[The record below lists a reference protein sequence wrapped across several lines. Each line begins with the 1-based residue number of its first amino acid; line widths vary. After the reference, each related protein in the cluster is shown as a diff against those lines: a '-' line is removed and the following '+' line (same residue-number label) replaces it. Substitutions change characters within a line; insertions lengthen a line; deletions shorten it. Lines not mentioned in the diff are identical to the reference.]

1 MTPTRGDERPRSAWS
16 LVVASIIYNTL
27 SAWFYRQPQLLEQAS
42 AIAWL
47 ALALLHGAPL
57 AWVAYLVSDLL
68 LHSATPTAPA
78 VSNQTTKAIVAPV
91 YQCPRCEADLTL
103 GAYGAAMRNGY
114 CTTCKGVE
122 QTTNG
127 KEH

>member
-1 MTPTRGDERPRSAWS
+1 TYIGLAVTLNLDASTRRRATTISVGA
-16 LVVASIIYNTL
+16 VVASIIYNTL

-68 LHSATPTAPA
+68 LHSATPTTP
-78 VSNQTTKAIVAPV
+78 VVQMKTDKAISAPV
-91 YQCPRCEADLTL
+91 YQCPRCDTDLTL
-103 GAYGAAMRNGY
+103 
-114 CTTCKGVE
+114 
-122 QTTNG
+122 
-127 KEH
+127 